1 MLNHSLIFEPNKVE
15 VILEIII
22 KRDSKAWF
30 IEIQHG
36 KFQNKKNSQIE
47 KIKLDHV
54 SHAYSWFACK
64 YRCIREF

>member
-30 IEIQHG
+30 IEIEHG
-36 KFQNKKNSQIE
+36 KFQNKKIANR
-47 KIKLDHV
+47 KNKTGPR
-54 SHAYSWFACK
+54 FT
-64 YRCIREF
+64 CIFMVCL